1 MIKMTLAE
9 ATEGMRELKE
19 AMSDLLEVVDNTLK
33 GLEDPEVSD
42 LGKEVLIGL
51 FDVALLMG
59 SVEINKAGKKIIQ
72 AQDGE

>member
-1 MIKMTLAE
+1 MELQE

-19 AMSDLLEVVDNTLK
+19 AMTGLLEVVDNTLK

-59 SVEINKAGKKIIQ
+59 SVKINKAGKKIIQ

>member
-1 MIKMTLAE
+1 MGLQE

-19 AMSDLLEVVDNTLK
+19 AMAGLLEVVDNTLK

-42 LGKEVLIGL
+42 LGKEALICL

>member
-1 MIKMTLAE
+1 MTLEE

-19 AMSDLLEVVDNTLK
+19 AMTDLLEVVDNTLK

-42 LGKEVLIGL
+42 FGKEVLIGL

-59 SVEINKAGKKIIQ
+59 RVEINKAEKKIIQ

>member
-1 MIKMTLAE
+1 MTLEE

-19 AMSDLLEVVDNTLK
+19 AMTDLLEVVDNTLK

>member
-1 MIKMTLAE
+1 MELQE

-19 AMSDLLEVVDNTLK
+19 AMTDLLEVVDNTLK
-33 GLEDPEVSD
+33 GLEDPKVSD
-42 LGKEVLIGL
+42 LDKEVLIGL

-59 SVEINKAGKKIIQ
+59 SVEINKAEKKIIR

>member
-1 MIKMTLAE
+1 MTLEE

-19 AMSDLLEVVDNTLK
+19 AMTGLLEVVDNTLK
-33 GLEDPEVSD
+33 GLEDPKVSD

-72 AQDGE
+72 AQDVE